1 MLEIRLYQIMHR
13 RNARHASAC
22 LFKQCSGRLR
32 DRAGTGFLQYGSE
45 KSKGSESFEA
55 AAYTDPLGATTAY
68 TYDGAGRPLSRRDG
82 AGRTLAYDY
91 DGAGRL

>member
-32 DRAGTGFLQYGSE
+32 DRAGTGFLQE
-45 KSKGSESFEA
+45 NQKGQSRLK
-55 AAYTDPLGATTAY
+55 PLGRLTAP
-68 TYDGAGRPLSRRDG
+68 ACPRR
-82 AGRTLAYDY
+82 R
-91 DGAGRL
+91 